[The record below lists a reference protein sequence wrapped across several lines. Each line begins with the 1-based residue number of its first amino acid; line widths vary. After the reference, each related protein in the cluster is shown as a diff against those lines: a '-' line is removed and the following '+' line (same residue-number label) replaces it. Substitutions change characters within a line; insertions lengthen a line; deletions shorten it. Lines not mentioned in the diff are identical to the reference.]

1 MFPDHMRRYVI
12 WLVILLGMAAVA
24 WFSQKDSK
32 EGPAKAGSSVFAKV
46 DRVVD
51 GDTAKV
57 WVDGK
62 DEYVRYIGIDT
73 PESVKPDA
81 PVECFGEEAKA
92 FNERQLV
99 ESPTVRLVF
108 DREQRDR
115 YGRLLAY
122 VYSGSTLLQAELL
135 RRGYATTLE
144 VPPNTSRADQ
154 FGRLEDEARQAGR
167 GLWSAC

>member
-81 PVECFGEEAKA
+81 PVECFGEGLQRAAARGEPHGEA
-92 FNERQLV
+92 
-99 ESPTVRLVF
+99 
-108 DREQRDR
+108 
-115 YGRLLAY
+115 G
-122 VYSGSTLLQAELL
+122 L
-135 RRGYATTLE
+135 RPGA
-144 VPPNTSRADQ
+144 A
-154 FGRLEDEARQAGR
+154 
-167 GLWSAC
+167 